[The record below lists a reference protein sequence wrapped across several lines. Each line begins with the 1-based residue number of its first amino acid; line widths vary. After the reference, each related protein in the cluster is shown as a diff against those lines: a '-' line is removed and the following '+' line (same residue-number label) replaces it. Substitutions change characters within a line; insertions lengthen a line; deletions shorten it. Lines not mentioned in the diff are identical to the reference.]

1 MESNTEI
8 QLADKISSKFK
19 DFIAAI
25 KNLMDKK

>member
-8 QLADKISSKFK
+8 QLVDKISNKFK